1 MQRVPDPYG
10 VLGLVP
16 EATMAEVKAAHRRL
30 AKRYHPD
37 APHADA
43 ARFLAVQDAYELLR
57 DPLRRREWDRQHV
70 PGPVRAEPA
79 TAGRRRRGSASSDPQ
94 AASKAPASPRGRDR
108 SPVSPDPTFGPN
120 DRPPQAD
127 SWTWTAEGVPWWEDG
142 GGPRARRSAR
152 RRASGRADEA
162 PPADTADAAEPT
174 AASGAPRPTQQP
186 DRASR
191 RRRPATPA
199 DSDPMEG
206 RSEFDV
212 FSRSSGAAWSS
223 ASRAYFRRRAAD
235 MPSGAASP
243 NTPRWTTPVGAPPPR
258 RYAVPPIP
266 PEPEPEPEPEPRAA
280 PRGGPRAGP
289 GGPEATTV
297 ATPPPP
303 AAAGAPVAAR
313 HTAPTPP
320 RGGSASSRRLGAA
333 LAALFR
339 RSDR

>member
-1 MQRVPDPYG
+1 MQRVPDPYR
-10 VLGLVP
+10 VLGLAP

-37 APHADA
+37 APHADEV
-43 ARFLAVQDAYELLR
+43 RFLAVQDAYELLR

-79 TAGRRRRGSASSDPQ
+79 TAGHRRRGPSTADQQ
-94 AASKAPASPRGRDR
+94 AASTASPRSRRRG
-108 SPVSPDPTFGPN
+108 PVSPDPTFGPN
-120 DRPPQAD
+120 DRPPHAD
-127 SWTWTAEGVPWWEDG
+127 TWTWTAEGVPWWEDG
-142 GGPRARRSAR
+142 GGPRTRRSAR
-152 RRASGRADEA
+152 RRSAGA
-162 PPADTADAAEPT
+162 PGEPPTAGGADASERA
-174 AASGAPRPTQQP
+174 AASGAARPTPHADQP
-186 DRASR
+186 GR
-191 RRRPATPA
+191 RRKTATPA
-199 DSDPMEG
+199 DPATAEG

-258 RYAVPPIP
+258 RYATPPASSEFEAEPAAPKEASTTPTPMPTPSPTP
-266 PEPEPEPEPEPRAA
+266 PTGGASTTARQPASAA
-280 PRGGPRAGP
+280 PRGGSG
-289 GGPEATTV
+289 
-297 ATPPPP
+297 
-303 AAAGAPVAAR
+303 
-313 HTAPTPP
+313 
-320 RGGSASSRRLGAA
+320 SSRRLGAA